1 MEKRGKTDPRQEANL
16 DDYTFPVG
24 VVVGFQALAGE
35 VKVKPSTNS
44 PELLADLDAVRI
56 EYASGMQPE
65 QPKPLLIVSSCRLD
79 RKMLMLKFEG
89 YKDRTSVE
97 HLEGARLF
105 AREDQLLPL
114 EEEEFWV
121 RDLVGLQAYTTKGEL
136 VGTIS
141 SIIAGSTDLLEI
153 EPANQPKGKTIL
165 VPFVKSLVPVVDM
178 RKKRVE
184 IDDIPGLLEPQ

>member
-1 MEKRGKTDPRQEANL
+1 MEKEGKTNSRKDANL
-16 DDYTFPVG
+16 DDYRFAVG

-44 PELLADLDAVRI
+44 PELLANLTMVRV
-56 EYASGMQPE
+56 EYATGMQPE
-65 QPKPLLIVSSCRLD
+65 QPEPLLKVSTCRLD
-79 RKMLMLKFEG
+79 RKMLLLKFEG
-89 YKDRTSVE
+89 YNDRTSVE
-97 HLEGARLF
+97 HLEAARLF
-105 AREDQLLPL
+105 AREDELLPL
-114 EEEEFWV
+114 EDEEFWV

-141 SIIAGSTDLLEI
+141 SIVGGSTDLLEI

-184 IDDIPGLLEPQ
+184 IEPIPGLLEPQ